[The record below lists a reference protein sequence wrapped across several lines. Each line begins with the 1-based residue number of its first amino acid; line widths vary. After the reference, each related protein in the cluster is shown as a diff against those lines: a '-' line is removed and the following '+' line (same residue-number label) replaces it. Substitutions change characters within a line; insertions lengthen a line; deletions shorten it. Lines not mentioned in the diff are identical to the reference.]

1 MRIHAWKVLFFAL
14 ALTACGQGSFL
25 PGQGARIEGMLDP
38 ASLSAMRGQPV
49 QVSMVGTPRSTVTD
63 ASGQFTFDDV
73 APGDVTLRFSARG
86 IEVTVRISG
95 LQGGQTLQIT
105 VQISGKGAVVR
116 RAKGN
121 EIVLVGAI
129 GAASASSITVS
140 GIEVDTDANTRIEER
155 EDTPLTL
162 ADLKAGDVVRV
173 EGTLQA
179 GGKVLAREIE
189 RLTPPGLNEALLR
202 GMVTSVDASNSRFT
216 VSGLTV
222 TTDAST
228 KLVGIATLAD
238 LKVGDRVLVQGT
250 LQSDGSVKAR
260 LVVKRPVAPQGNDE
274 VEIEG
279 AITSIT
285 APDRFQVA
293 GKTVVT
299 DSSTRFEGEHDMPLT
314 FADLKVG
321 DRVEVE
327 GVAQADGTILAREV
341 EREDDDEENHD

>member
-1 MRIHAWKVLFFAL
+1 MRTHAWKVLPLAL
-14 ALTACGQGSFL
+14 ALAACGQGS
-25 PGQGARIEGMLDP
+25 GHGARIEGMLDP
-38 ASLSAMRGQPV
+38 ASLRAVGGQPV
-49 QVSMVGTPRSTVTD
+49 QVSMVGTPRRTVTD

-73 APGDVTLRFSARG
+73 ATATGNVALSFSGRG
-86 IEVTVRISG
+86 IDVSVRISG
-95 LQGGQTLQIT
+95 LQAGQTIQIT
-105 VQISGKGAVVR
+105 VQIGGKRAVVR

-121 EIVLVGAI
+121 EIALAGAI
-129 GAASASSITVS
+129 GAVGASGLTVS
-140 GIEVDTDANTRIEER
+140 GIEVETDANTRIQDR
-155 EDTPLTL
+155 EDAPLTL

-173 EGTLQA
+173 EGALQA
-179 GGKVLAREIE
+179 GGKVLAREIQ
-189 RLTPPGLNEALLR
+189 RLAPPGLNEALLR
-202 GMVTSVDASNSRFT
+202 GVATSVDASNATFT

-222 TTDAST
+222 STDAGT
-228 KLVGIATLAD
+228 KLVGIGTLAD

-250 LQSDGSVKAR
+250 LQPDGRVKAR
-260 LVVKRPVAPQGNDE
+260 LVVKRPAAPKGSDQ

-299 DSSTRFEGEHDMPLT
+299 DSSTRFEGERDKSLT

-341 EREDDDEENHD
+341 EREDEEHED

>member
-38 ASLSAMRGQPV
+38 ASLSAVRGQPV
-49 QVSMVGTPRSTVTD
+49 QVSMVGTSRTTFTD
-63 ASGQFTFDDV
+63 TSGQFTFDDV
-73 APGDVTLRFSARG
+73 APGDVTLHFSARG
-86 IEVTVRISG
+86 IDVTVRISG
-95 LQGGQTLQIT
+95 LQVGQTLQIT

-116 RAKGN
+116 PAKGN

-129 GAASASSITVS
+129 GAVGASSITVS

-155 EDTPLTL
+155 EDMPLTL
-162 ADLKAGDVVRV
+162 ADLKVGDVVRV

-189 RLTPPGLNEALLR
+189 RLTPPGLNEVLLR
-202 GMVTSVDASNSRFT
+202 GMVSSVDPSKSSFT

-222 TTDAST
+222 STDAST

-250 LQSDGSVKAR
+250 LQPGGSVKAR
-260 LVVKRPVAPQGNDE
+260 LVVKRPVEPPEREE

-279 AITSIT
+279 TITSIT
-285 APDRFQVA
+285 PPDRFQVA

-299 DSSTRFEGEHDMPLT
+299 NSSTRFEGEHDMRLT
-314 FADLKVG
+314 FADLHIG

-327 GVAQADGTILAREV
+327 GFVQADGTILAREV
-341 EREDDDEENHD
+341 EREDEEHHD

>member
-1 MRIHAWKVLFFAL
+1 MRTHAFKLFPLVLVLAL
-14 ALTACGQGSFL
+14 AACGQGS
-25 PGQGARIEGMLDP
+25 GQGARIEGMLDP
-38 ASLSAMRGQPV
+38 ASLRAVGGQPV
-49 QVSMVGTPRSTVTD
+49 QVSMVGTPRSTFTD
-63 ASGQFTFDDV
+63 ASGQFTFDEVGTATGDV
-73 APGDVTLRFSARG
+73 ALRFSARG
-86 IEVTVRISG
+86 IDVTVRISG
-95 LQGGQTLQIT
+95 LQAGQTIQIT

-116 RAKGN
+116 RAKGDG
-121 EIVLVGAI
+121 IVLVGAV
-129 GAASASSITVS
+129 GAVGASSITVS
-140 GIEVDTDANTRIEER
+140 GIEVDTDANTRIEDR
-155 EDTPLTL
+155 EDEPLAL
-162 ADLKAGDVVRV
+162 ADLKIGDVVRV

-189 RLTPPGLNEALLR
+189 RLAPPGLNEALLR
-202 GMVTSVDASNSRFT
+202 GMVTSVDASRATFT

-222 TTDAST
+222 STDAST

-250 LQSDGSVKAR
+250 LQPDGSVKAR
-260 LVVKRPVAPQGNDE
+260 LVVKRPAAPAVRDE

-299 DSSTRFEGEHDMPLT
+299 NSSTRLEGEHDMPLT

-327 GVAQADGTILAREV
+327 GVAQADGTILARKV
-341 EREDDDEENHD
+341 EREDEEHDD